1 MVVILRI
8 YCLVR
13 RAPVRED
20 VPHDAAF
27 AELRDEIQG
36 AMLRRQFAAL
46 GEAAQGE
53 KFPVR
58 SAHVLLV
65 RAVSADAGD
74 EGIHGNDNLIVL
86 VIVSIVIYYNVFG
99 RDSLPSIGSSLMPRL
114 MIQQGAGTQ

>member
-1 MVVILRI
+1 MN
-8 YCLVR
+8 LVR

-36 AMLRRQFAAL
+36 AMLRRQLPAL

-58 SAHVLLV
+58 RPHVPLV
-65 RAVSADAGD
+65 RAVFADAGD
-74 EGIHGNDNLIVL
+74 E
-86 VIVSIVIYYNVFG
+86 
-99 RDSLPSIGSSLMPRL
+99 PRRCRRRPGPRRQFL
-114 MIQQGAGTQ
+114 LG